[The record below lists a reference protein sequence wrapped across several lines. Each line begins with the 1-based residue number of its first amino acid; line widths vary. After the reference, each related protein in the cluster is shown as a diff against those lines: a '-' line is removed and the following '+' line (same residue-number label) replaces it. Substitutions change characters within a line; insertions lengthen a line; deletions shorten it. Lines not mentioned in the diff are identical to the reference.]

1 MGNFFRFWFKHTT
14 ISGVS
19 NVGNFLLDFGS
30 NTPLSVVYQM
40 WATFSDFGSEQTP
53 IKSES
58 NVGNKAELSYFIN

>member
-1 MGNFFRFWFKHTT
+1 MFTVYATPNTPLSVVYQKWATF
-14 ISGVS
+14 
-19 NVGNFLLDFGS
+19 LDFGS